1 MVIIVSGRAG
11 NVFETL
17 TILNINYLLCGKK
30 LWVVIFE
37 GFFQGLQKRSH
48 QKRFPPNFSKKITL
62 LATLYVSSNI

>member
-37 GFFQGLQKRSH
+37 GFFPRSA
-48 QKRFPPNFSKKITL
+48 KTFPSKK
-62 LATLYVSSNI
+62 VSTKLF